1 MHLLWLT
8 GRRILRSD
16 GVEVMLTAEA
26 CILLAV
32 MTIPWPRRSLFLRG
46 LTEAER
52 TLWRSIKSADA
63 RALDQY
69 RGHIRVLP

>member
-1 MHLLWLT
+1 MHTLSLT
-8 GRRILRSD
+8 GRCIIRSD
-16 GVEVMLTAEA
+16 GVMVMLTAEA

-32 MTIPWPRRSLFLRG
+32 MTIPWPRRSLFLRS

-52 TLWRSIKSADA
+52 DLWRSIKSADA

-69 RGHIRVLP
+69 RGQIRVLP